1 MAAVVITG
9 VSRGLGAALFD
20 VCNARADRI
29 LAVGRTF
36 TDAQKAARDQRP
48 GEISLHTTDLED
60 PHWLPDADTLRP
72 FLRDSAEAVLIH
84 NAAIVEPI
92 GAVGRLPEQAI
103 VKAVGVNFTA
113 PMVLTNAFVRAAPS
127 TARLRILFI
136 SSGAAYRVID
146 GWALYCATK
155 AGGEMF
161 FNVLASQFAG
171 DGRVSVASV
180 DPGQMDTGM
189 QSDIRDAAASKAF
202 FPGQKRWLDAHAEG
216 RLADPAEIA
225 NRISKEHLY

>member
-20 VCNARADRI
+20 VCNARGDRI
-29 LAVGRTF
+29 LGVGRTF
-36 TDAQKAARDQRP
+36 TEAQKAARDKRP
-48 GEISLHTTDLED
+48 NEINLHTTDLED
-60 PHWLPDADTLRP
+60 PRWLPDVDTLRP
-72 FLRDSAEAVLIH
+72 FLRDCADAVLIH
-84 NAAIVEPI
+84 NAAVIDPI
-92 GAVGRLPEQAI
+92 GAVGRLPEQSI

-113 PMVLTNAFVRAAPS
+113 PMVLTNSFMRAAP
-127 TARLRILFI
+127 TDARLRVLFI
-136 SSGAAYRVID
+136 SSSAAYRVID

-155 AGGEMF
+155 AGSEMF

-171 DGRVSVASV
+171 DDRISVANV

-189 QSDIRDAAASKAF
+189 QGDIRRAAGSRAF
-202 FPGQKRWLDAHAEG
+202 FPAQKRWLDAHAEG

-225 NRISKEHLY
+225 NRIVKEHLY